1 MASKSCSFDITSS
14 TNLSE
19 VQNACNQT
27 MLEIRQ
33 RFDFKGSQCS
43 ISRIEGQLVLI
54 ADDDLKLRQLKELIQ
69 GYLAKRKVDVGS
81 FEFNKPEAATGNT
94 LRQTVDIK
102 QGLDRDL
109 TSKIIKE
116 IKSQKLKVQVSIQGD
131 ELRVTGKKRD
141 QLQEVITLAKS
152 LNIKQ
157 PLQFVNFRD

>member
-1 MASKSCSFDITSS
+1 MPSFDIVSRTDIP
-14 TNLSE
+14 E
-19 VQNACNQT
+19 VDNAVQGA
-27 MLEIRQ
+27 MREIGTG
-33 RFDFKGSQCS
+33 FDFKRSQCS
-43 ISRIEGQLVLI
+43 IGRNEEQLVLI

-81 FEFNKPEAATGNT
+81 FECNKPEAATGNT

-131 ELRVTGKKRD
+131 E
-141 QLQEVITLAKS
+141 
-152 LNIKQ
+152 
-157 PLQFVNFRD
+157 

>member
-1 MASKSCSFDITSS
+1 MPSFDIVSRTDIP
-14 TNLSE
+14 E
-19 VQNACNQT
+19 VDNAVQGA
-27 MLEIRQ
+27 MREIGT

-43 ISRIEGQLVLI
+43 IGRNEEQLVLI

-131 ELRVTGKKRD
+131 ELRLTGKKRD